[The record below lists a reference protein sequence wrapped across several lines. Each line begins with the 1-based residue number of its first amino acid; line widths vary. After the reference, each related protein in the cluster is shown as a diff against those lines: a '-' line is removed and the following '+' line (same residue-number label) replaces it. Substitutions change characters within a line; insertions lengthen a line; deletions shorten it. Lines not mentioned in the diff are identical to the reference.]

1 MRKNQ
6 LKILTLLLAFFIT
19 FTTLAPSITYAKEVN
34 KNDDISMQVINE
46 FNLTEDEIA
55 DVNIISKYM
64 EVDSVNGTVTFNIEK
79 AKQNGVSNELLLEGE
94 KFNSEVKEFQYENSN
109 EPSLYKGRTYL
120 RKMGTNWYQVGISGF
135 WCKKIVGWV
144 GNGAKW
150 VASALIASI
159 PVIGP
164 VASVVANALVSIG
177 QTVLKRY
184 VNTGIVIELK
194 KYRYT
199 SGWMVNY
206 WRQ

>member
-6 LKILTLLLAFFIT
+6 LKILTLLLAFFIP
-19 FTTLAPSITYAKEVN
+19 FTTLAPSITYAKEV
-34 KNDDISMQVINE
+34 
-46 FNLTEDEIA
+46 EIA

-64 EVDSVNGTVTFNIEK
+64 EFDSVNGTVTFNIEK

>member
-19 FTTLAPSITYAKEVN
+19 VTTLAPSITYAKEVN

-120 RKMGTNWYQVGISGF
+120 RKMGTNWYRVGISGF